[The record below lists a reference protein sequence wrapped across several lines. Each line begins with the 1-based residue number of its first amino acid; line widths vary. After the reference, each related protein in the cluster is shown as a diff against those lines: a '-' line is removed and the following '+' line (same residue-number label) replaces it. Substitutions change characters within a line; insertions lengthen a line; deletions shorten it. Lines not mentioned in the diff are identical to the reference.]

1 MSTSPMSTAA
11 IPWGI
16 DDPVI
21 WFRARAA
28 SVITSPDT
36 DTASSTKTARSVG
49 SEVTLDSSRRSR
61 W

>member
-1 MSTSPMSTAA
+1 VRISTSPMTTAA

-16 DDPVI
+16 DDPVS
-21 WFRARAA
+21 WLRPSAA

-49 SEVTLDSSRRSR
+49 SDVPLASSMTS
-61 W
+61 